1 MYYSERC
8 LLRISDFEWDEANAL
23 HLQLAHG
30 IEPDE
35 AEEVFAVAPLIRRTK
50 KGHYVVFGPTLGGR
64 YLTIVFE
71 RKPKGGVRP
80 ITGWDMSRTEIRYYR
95 KNRR

>member
-1 MYYSERC
+1 M
-8 LLRISDFEWDEANAL
+8 RISDFEWDEGNAL
-23 HLQLAHG
+23 HLQLQHG

-35 AEEVFAVAPLIRRTK
+35 AEEVFVVAPLIRRTK
-50 KGHYVVFGPTLGGR
+50 RGHYVVFGSTFGGR

-71 RKPKGGVRP
+71 RKPKGLVRP
-80 ITGWDMSRTEIRYYR
+80 ITGWDMSRAEIRYYR